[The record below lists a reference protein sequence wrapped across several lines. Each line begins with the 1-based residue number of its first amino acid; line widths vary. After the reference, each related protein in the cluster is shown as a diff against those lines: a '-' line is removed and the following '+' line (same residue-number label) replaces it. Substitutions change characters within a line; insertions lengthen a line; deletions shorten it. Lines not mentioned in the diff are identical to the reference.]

1 MSIQTKRIRPA
12 GNRTDSE
19 NVARSVTIVS
29 HPTDNRT
36 IRVHVS
42 AEIVDH
48 GHCHEEDL
56 HLGHDEDV
64 LLGHDEVD
72 APDIRCRRCGHR
84 LWAAKS
90 LARGI
95 GPECRRAERGEA
107 A

>member
-42 AEIVDH
+42 AEIVDR
-48 GHCHEEDL
+48 GRNGEGMSEAPGRVA
-56 HLGHDEDV
+56 LGASG
-64 LLGHDEVD
+64 LEVSSKHS
-72 APDIRCRRCGHR
+72 GV
-84 LWAAKS
+84 K
-90 LARGI
+90 
-95 GPECRRAERGEA
+95 
-107 A
+107 

>member
-1 MSIQTKRIRPA
+1 MRDQTKRIRPA

-29 HPTDNRT
+29 HPSDNRT

-48 GHCHEEDL
+48 GHCHDEDL
-56 HLGHDEDV
+56 H
-64 LLGHDEVD
+64 LGHDEVD

-95 GPECRRAERGEA
+95 GPECRRAERGESL
-107 A
+107 

>member
-1 MSIQTKRIRPA
+1 VSVQTKRIRPA

-48 GHCHEEDL
+48 GHCH
-56 HLGHDEDV
+56 
-64 LLGHDEVD
+64 DEVD